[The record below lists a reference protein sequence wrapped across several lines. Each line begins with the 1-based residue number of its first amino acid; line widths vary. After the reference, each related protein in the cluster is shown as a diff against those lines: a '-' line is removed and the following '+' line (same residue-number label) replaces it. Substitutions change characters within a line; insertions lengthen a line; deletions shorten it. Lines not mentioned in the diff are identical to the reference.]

1 MKVNSFCRC
10 KHHSVAFFDHANI
23 ICISTATPADNLC
36 TPVASKISG
45 HRLELSDS
53 EGRIHT
59 FCPLCFLQKLSTM
72 FFCVTYLS
80 CKIFFCVHTGDRSDA
95 AGSSTTKRPSTSMRP
110 SSECTKRARADF
122 KPASSVYANI
132 CSWAKKIVCQTSEM
146 YCDLPEGV
154 SVAVFGHTTPA
165 LPKRKYVFHK
175 SYTTNPWVRG
185 AVPLPPQGSVGDQLQ
200 QVFST
205 ASLEDLRRYVHAIM
219 LMCQTCII

>member
-1 MKVNSFCRC
+1 MLTLFAFC
-10 KHHSVAFFDHANI
+10 
-23 ICISTATPADNLC
+23 TATPADNFR

-53 EGRIHT
+53 EARTHT
-59 FCPLCFLQKLSTM
+59 FSPLCVFYINCLLC
-72 FFCVTYLS
+72 FFVLITCHAKS
-80 CKIFFCVHTGDRSDA
+80 FFCVHTGDRSDA

-122 KPASSVYANI
+122 KPASSVYAHI
-132 CSWAKKIVCQTSEM
+132 CSWAKKNVCQTSEM
-146 YCDLPEGV
+146 YCDLPEGA
-154 SVAVFGHTTPA
+154 SFAVFGQTTPA

-175 SYTTNPWVRG
+175 SYTTNPWVRC

-205 ASLEDLRRYVHAIM
+205 VSPEDLRRYVHAIM
-219 LMCQTCII
+219 LMCQTCIILKKIAHMLSP